1 MCINMLKCF
10 GEWFL
15 LSYVATVITEPSLGV
30 LEVSQHYFAVA
41 AVSFDRAHAVG
52 FNTPSL
58 LLRPSTTLTVTWDPQ
73 MLLPVQDPASYR
85 VDIGIYRL
93 NLNTGEGVELS
104 SLVRNVENS
113 GRRDVTIP
121 PNLSGGRM
129 QTDAYP
135 VAIRVTVTS
144 TAQGFPSKRQTD
156 ATRLHKLTRLGLRV
170 NIWTGIAYYTAV
182 TIREQSENYC
192 NEWSRRQPQGIGNV
206 ILERLPPCPCTEAQ
220 ARSPNS
226 GFQEERLSSY
236 IYGIT
241 IFDNLWRT
249 FFHPKTA
256 SCFRQTTFTR

>member
-1 MCINMLKCF
+1 M
-10 GEWFL
+10 
-15 LSYVATVITEPSLGV
+15 
-30 LEVSQHYFAVA
+30 
-41 AVSFDRAHAVG
+41 SFDRAHAVD
-52 FNTPSL
+52 FNPPSL

-85 VDIGIYRL
+85 VDIRLYRL

-104 SLVRNVENS
+104 SLANNVENS
-113 GRRDVTIP
+113 GRRDVRIP
-121 PNLSGGRM
+121 PIFDNLSGGRM

-135 VAIRVTVTS
+135 VAIQVTVAS
-144 TAQGFPSKRQTD
+144 TAQGFLSRRQTD
-156 ATRLHKLTRLGLRV
+156 ATLLRKLIRLGLRV
-170 NIWTGIAYYTAV
+170 NFWTRVAYYTAV
-182 TIREQSENYC
+182 ILSEYYC
-192 NEWSRRQPQGIGNV
+192 NDWSRRQPQGIGNA

-241 IFDNLWRT
+241 IFDDFFRT
-249 FFHPKTA
+249 FFHPGTA

>member
-1 MCINMLKCF
+1 M
-10 GEWFL
+10 
-15 LSYVATVITEPSLGV
+15 
-30 LEVSQHYFAVA
+30 
-41 AVSFDRAHAVG
+41 SFDRAHAVD
-52 FNTPSL
+52 FNPPNL

-85 VDIGIYRL
+85 VDIGLYRL

-104 SLVRNVENS
+104 SLANNVENS
-113 GRRDVTIP
+113 GRRNVTVP
-121 PNLSGGRM
+121 PIFDNLSGGRM

-135 VAIRVTVTS
+135 VAIRVTVAS

-156 ATRLHKLTRLGLRV
+156 ATLLRKLIRLGLRV
-170 NIWTGIAYYTAV
+170 NIWTRVAYYIV
-182 TIREQSENYC
+182 TIRAQSEHYC
-192 NEWSRRQPQGIGNV
+192 NEWSRRQPQGIGSA

-236 IYGIT
+236 IHGIT
-241 IFDNLWRT
+241 IFDGIFRN
-249 FFHPKTA
+249 FFHPGTA